1 VVLVRGLLRMPAL
14 PYRAMPD
21 VVFFRATPDAWAG
34 IEITDKCTVAVFLVP
49 LAAATG
55 GLLLARR
62 LQAWRLAAAAGAAAA
77 LMIAVNFVR
86 ILVIV
91 AARCIGG
98 QRGFELAHTELGTLL
113 SILGTAAAGFVFVRI
128 ATGRGLWPL
137 RTRGSSA

>member
-1 VVLVRGLLRMPAL
+1 
-14 PYRAMPD
+14 
-21 VVFFRATPDAWAG
+21 
-34 IEITDKCTVAVFLVP
+34 
-49 LAAATG
+49 
-55 GLLLARR
+55 
-62 LQAWRLAAAAGAAAA
+62 
-77 LMIAVNFVR
+77 MIAVNFVR